1 VACHSTFG
9 WEGYFITLQYIMT
22 AMTSDAMT
30 GGVKYMRALKV
41 ARSRREMSPDQFQM
55 ALHTALMAIPGM
67 SSYGWRK
74 SFCNRGHPSVRIVVL
89 LGCGYRTAAAVQAV
103 QSELYQQLHDMFALM
118 CIVVT
123 HNSRVFRTLTK
134 WTMRA
139 SC

>member
-1 VACHSTFG
+1 
-9 WEGYFITLQYIMT
+9 MT